1 MLNGS
6 NFSAYGEGLTS
17 LKIHFNCYP
26 GRFIACN
33 MPDRICKKGP
43 EINGISGVITKKT
56 LLCREISLLVMVLAY
71 SIIGLC
77 KFCCHRIRIHLV
89 CLMTWSLF
97 AVITLDYS

>member
-6 NFSAYGEGLTS
+6 NFSAYGERLIS

-56 LLCREISLLVMVLAY
+56 LLCRDIPFSYGFGLLYYRTVQIL
-71 SIIGLC
+71 LP
-77 KFCCHRIRIHLV
+77 
-89 CLMTWSLF
+89 
-97 AVITLDYS
+97 